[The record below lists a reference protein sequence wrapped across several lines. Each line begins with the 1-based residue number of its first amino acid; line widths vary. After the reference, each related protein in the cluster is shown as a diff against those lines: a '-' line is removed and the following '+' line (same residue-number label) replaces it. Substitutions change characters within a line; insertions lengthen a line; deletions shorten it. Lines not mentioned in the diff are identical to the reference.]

1 MLRPLGSSKRTALFL
16 WSLEGQVAQQW
27 GDRPPDPAQPVI
39 ELIFQRSEERM
50 TVEHVRNHMSHP
62 IHEAAAGGSFPPTL
76 QVLRMDKCRVRTFP
90 RLPLSLVEFYARA
103 CDFMTFP
110 DLGDYNELISI
121 DVTDGR
127 IEQLTRAL
135 PPNLVHLDLTN
146 NAVREISCDRP
157 PHLDSV
163 VLHGNPRIEFL
174 WTNPNKPASA
184 PEVMGPVRG
193 KPENSVR
200 IVATAPTVYKNAQN
214 AHNSGVQDSTKH
226 NLTYICDYAGS
237 IQGDLSLRIREDLKQ
252 LLETGSWL
260 EFISFDPTGARAVGR
275 EIALRLRSPYTMHG
289 HQLHTILEKLW
300 LRIMRWPDHDTRRE
314 LAKRFSEEV
323 MDSAD
328 LCTNGFV
335 CRLANVL
342 LGFDENIV
350 LKLEPRQII
359 QSRIPATLSRIR
371 KEKGYTDGQEPIFY
385 WLYVLNQ
392 TWEDMD
398 EVEMP
403 IAERATWVEALCESL
418 VPLMYDELGM
428 INVHL
433 QREEIVTVLVAAG
446 LSDIVEL
453 HSIILNKFREY
464 QSQADLITSERGAVS
479 NIYTTETGVI
489 LADAAAGKSYKPGTY
504 FALGG
509 AAMKVTFEPVS
520 ESLLEEEA
528 PFIGGL
534 RHRGHPP
541 ARLF

>member
-1 MLRPLGSSKRTALFL
+1 MLRPLGASKHNALFL
-16 WSLEGQVAQQW
+16 WSLEGQAAQQW
-27 GDRPPDPAQPVI
+27 GDRPPDPSLPVI
-39 ELIFQRSEERM
+39 ELIFQRSQGRM
-50 TVEHVRNHMSHP
+50 EIEHVRPHMSHP
-62 IHEAAAGGSFPPTL
+62 IHEAAAEGPFSPTMKI
-76 QVLRMDKCRVRTFP
+76 LRMDKCRVRTFP
-90 RLPLSLVEFYARA
+90 RLPLHIVEFYARA

-146 NAVREISCDRP
+146 NAVREISCDKP
-157 PHLDSV
+157 TLLDSV

-193 KPENSVR
+193 KPENTVR
-200 IVATAPTVYKNAQN
+200 TIVAPTNIYKNAQN

-237 IQGDLSLRIREDLKQ
+237 IQGDLSLRIREDIKQ

-289 HQLHTILEKLW
+289 YQLHTVLEKLW
-300 LRIMRWPDHDTRRE
+300 LRIMQWPDHDTRRE

-323 MDSAD
+323 MDSAE

-350 LKLEPRQII
+350 LKLEPHQII
-359 QSRIPATLSRIR
+359 QSRIPATLNRIR
-371 KEKGYTDGQEPIFY
+371 KEKGYTDGAEPIFY

-403 IAERATWVEALCESL
+403 IGERSSWLEALCESL
-418 VPLMYDELGM
+418 VPFLFDELGM
-428 INVHL
+428 INIHL
-433 QREEIVTVLVAAG
+433 DRETIVTLLIAAG
-446 LSDIVEL
+446 LADISEL
-453 HSIILNKFREY
+453 HTIILTKFREY
-464 QSQADLITSERGAVS
+464 QLDQNRVTHEHREAKGIYDADT
-479 NIYTTETGVI
+479 NTI
-489 LADAAAGKSYKPGTY
+489 LGDAAAGKPLPESYMSI
-504 FALGG
+504 GG
-509 AAMKVTFEPVS
+509 ALVPPVIIGS
-520 ESLLEEEA
+520 ADDIFMSDNDAA
-528 PFIGGL
+528 PLIGL
-534 RHRGHPP
+534 RRR
-541 ARLF
+541 AAF